1 MPAVTK
7 GVHRSLRGFSV
18 AVAAAALLAGCG
30 GGGNSRK
37 AVALSPVTKSSGC
50 RAQGALPDHACTPG
64 SVFAGVGRSQV
75 CKRGYVAGTVRVP
88 AGLRAAAFRAYGIA
102 HHAPGQYELDR
113 LVALGLGGSET
124 RANLWPQAMRPSPGA
139 PEKDALESY
148 LHAQVCHHGLALKT
162 AQREDA
168 ENWLATYHRVGS
180 AALARYRK
188 R

>member
-1 MPAVTK
+1 MTT
-7 GVHRSLRGFSV
+7 GVQRSLRGLAL

-30 GGGNSRK
+30 GGSSRK
-37 AVALSPVTKSSGC
+37 SVALSPVTKSSGC
-50 RAQGALPDHACTPG
+50 RAQGALPDRACTPG
-64 SVFAGVGRSQV
+64 SVFAGVGKSQV
-75 CKRGYVAGTVRVP
+75 CKRGYVAGVVHVP

-102 HHAPGQYELDR
+102 HHAPGQFELDR
-113 LVALGLGGSET
+113 LVALGLGGSEA
-124 RANLWPQAMRPSPGA
+124 RANLWPQNMRPSPGA

-168 ENWLATYHRVGS
+168 GNWLATYRRVGS